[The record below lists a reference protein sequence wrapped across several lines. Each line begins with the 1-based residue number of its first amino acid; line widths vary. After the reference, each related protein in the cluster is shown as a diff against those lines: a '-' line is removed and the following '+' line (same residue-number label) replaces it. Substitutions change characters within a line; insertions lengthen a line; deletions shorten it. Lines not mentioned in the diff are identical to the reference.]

1 MLVKNKKIDK
11 NNKKKALRFQERE
24 EYFNNRDYRRVMM
37 KKKKN
42 SSSMGQKIGIGFG
55 IMFLI
60 LIGIYVVNL
69 FRDLPSLSALE
80 NPKTDIAT
88 RIYSEDGELIDKFY
102 IENRTIVNIDAIPKD
117 LINALI
123 ATEDRKFYSHWGV
136 DLDRIAK
143 AFIKNLVSFSVK
155 EGASTI
161 TQQLARNLYASIGRE
176 VSISRKI
183 KEAITAVQ
191 IEKTYTKEE
200 ILILYLNQVYFG
212 RGAYGVQA
220 AARTFFD
227 KNASELTLDE
237 CATLVAMLKNPSGA
251 YDPDTNPEACM
262 ERRNIVL
269 NNMLDEDFI
278 TKEVYELAKNDPVK
292 TRSKKESITS
302 TTSGMSS
309 QFTEYVRQQ
318 LEKKAEKYGFN
329 IYRDGLVVTTT
340 LDSRYQRHAV
350 DAVIEHLKGFQKTF
364 SSTWNWKNN
373 KNILNDAI
381 DKNIRQ
387 SDEYK
392 NAKSDADRLR
402 VYNKLKNDEK
412 FIDQVK
418 EKEIAVQVGFVCI
431 DPKTGHIKAMVGQ
444 NPNYPFKYGLNH
456 ATQIKRQPGSS
467 FKPFVYATA
476 IDNGYSPAYNISNDP
491 LRVMIG
497 GRAWEPKGGGTG
509 GEVSMRTGIQH
520 SINIV
525 AVRVAIELAPI
536 DQVIKLAHKMGIV
549 SDLPNVL
556 SLALGVGE
564 VSPLEM
570 TNAFGVFANEG
581 IWVEPIS
588 ILRIE
593 DRNGNV
599 LEDNMPESHESISEG
614 VAYIM
619 ADMMEDVVDGGTGS
633 SVRQW
638 FHRPAAGKTGT
649 TQDFTDAWFVG
660 YTPQLVAGVW
670 VGFDD
675 SRIKFGGWYG
685 QGGKAAAPIWGRF
698 MKYVYDDPETT
709 MPLVYFEMPSEV
721 EETNVC
727 TVTGL
732 KANETC
738 PAVVD
743 LILKKFA
750 NKICSVTHMATDST
764 KTESS
769 SEPPPGSIGF

>member
-1 MLVKNKKIDK
+1 MIAKNKKK
-11 NNKKKALRFQERE
+11 NNKLLERE
-24 EYFNNRDYRRVMM
+24 EYFNNRNYRRVMM
-37 KKKKN
+37 KKKKKTL
-42 SSSMGQKIGIGFG
+42 STGRKIAAGFVLV
-55 IMFLI
+55 FLF

-88 RIYSEDGELIDKFY
+88 RVYSEDGELIDKFY
-102 IENRTIVNIDAIPKD
+102 IENRTIVSIDAIPKD

-136 DLDRIAK
+136 DLDRILK
-143 AFIKNLVSFSVK
+143 ASIKNLLSFSVK

-176 VSISRKI
+176 ISLTRKI

-220 AARTFFD
+220 AAKTFFD
-227 KNASELTLDE
+227 KDASELTLDE

-251 YDPDTNPEACM
+251 YDPDLNPEACM
-262 ERRNIVL
+262 ERRNLVL
-269 NNMLDEDFI
+269 GNMLDEDFI
-278 TKEVYELAKNDPVK
+278 TKETYELAKNDPIK
-292 TRSKKESITS
+292 TRSRKDVA
-302 TTSGMSS
+302 TTTISGISS

-340 LDSRYQRHAV
+340 LDTRYQRHAI
-350 DAVIEHLKGFQKTF
+350 DAVLDHLKTFQKTF
-364 SSTWNWKNN
+364 NSVWSWKNN
-373 KNILNDAI
+373 KSILTDAI
-381 DKNIRQ
+381 DKNIRE

-392 NAKSDADRLR
+392 NAKSDADRLK
-402 VYNKLKNDEK
+402 VYNRMKNDSK
-412 FIDQVK
+412 FIESVK
-418 EKEIAVQVGFVCI
+418 EKEIAVQVGFVVI

-444 NPNYPFKYGLNH
+444 NPNFPFKYGLNH
-456 ATQIKRQPGSS
+456 VTQIKRQPGSA
-467 FKPFVYATA
+467 FKPFVYTVA

-491 LRVMIG
+491 LRVVIG
-497 GRAWEPKGGGTG
+497 GKTWEPKGGGTG
-509 GEVSMRTGIQH
+509 GEVSLRVGIQH

-525 AVRVAIELAPI
+525 AVRVAMELAPI
-536 DQVIKLAHKMGIV
+536 DQVIKLAHKMGIT

-556 SLALGVGE
+556 SLALGVGD
-564 VSPLEM
+564 VNPLEM
-570 TNAFGVFANEG
+570 TSAFGIFANEG

-593 DRNGNV
+593 DRFGKV
-599 LEDNMPESHESISEG
+599 IEDNMPQSREVLSEG
-614 VAYIM
+614 TAYIM
-619 ADMMEDVVDGGTGS
+619 ADMMSDVVDGGTGS
-633 SVRQW
+633 VVRQW

-649 TQDFTDAWFVG
+649 TQDFTDAWFIG
-660 YTPQLVAGVW
+660 YTPQLAAGVW

-675 SRIKFGGWYG
+675 PRIKFGGWYG

-698 MKYVYDDPETT
+698 MGELYDDPATT
-709 MPLVYFEMPSEV
+709 MPLAYFEMPADV

-738 PAVVD
+738 PSAVD
-743 LILKKFA
+743 LILKKYA
-750 NKICSVTHMATDST
+750 NRICSITHAPSDST
-764 KTESS
+764 NAQTNK
-769 SEPPPGSIGF
+769 EPPPGSIGF

>member
-1 MLVKNKKIDK
+1 MFGNKNKKKK
-11 NNKKKALRFQERE
+11 NNNNKFQRE
-24 EYFNNRDYRRVMM
+24 EYFSNRDYRRTIMR
-37 KKKKN
+37 KKKKSVSN
-42 SSSMGQKIGIGFG
+42 GRKIAIGFG
-55 IMFLI
+55 FVFLFLI
-60 LIGIYVVNL
+60 SLYVINL
-69 FRDLPSLSALE
+69 FRDLPSLYALE

-88 RIYSEDGELIDKFY
+88 RVYSEDGELIDKFY
-102 IENRTIVNIDAIPKD
+102 IENRTIVSIDAIPKD

-123 ATEDRKFYSHWGV
+123 ATEDKKFYNHWGV

-143 AFIKNLVSFSVK
+143 AFVKNLVSLSVK

-161 TQQLARNLYASIGRE
+161 TQQLARNLYASIGME
-176 VSISRKI
+176 QTLNRKI

-212 RGAYGVQA
+212 RGAYGVEA

-227 KNASELTLDE
+227 KNANELTLDE
-237 CATLVAMLKNPSGA
+237 SATLVAMLKNPSGA
-251 YDPDTNPEACM
+251 YDPNSNPEACI
-262 ERRNIVL
+262 ERRNLVL
-269 NNMLDEDFI
+269 NNMLEDGFI
-278 TKEVYELAKNDPVK
+278 TREVYELTKNDPVL
-292 TRSKKESITS
+292 TRSKKEVTAR
-302 TTSGMSS
+302 TTSNIAS
-309 QFTEYVRQQ
+309 QFSEYIRQQ
-318 LEKKAEKYGFN
+318 LERKAEKYGFN

-340 LDSRYQRHAV
+340 LDSRYQKHAV
-350 DAVIEHLKGFQKTF
+350 DAVTEHLKSFQKTF
-364 SSTWNWKNN
+364 NSTWNWKSH
-373 KNILNDAI
+373 KSILNDAI
-381 DKNIRQ
+381 DRTIKEEK
-387 SDEYK
+387 EYK
-392 NAKSDADRLR
+392 NAKTDADRQKI
-402 VYNKLKNDEK
+402 YNRLKNDEK
-412 FIDQVK
+412 FVEAVK
-418 EKEIAVQVGFVCI
+418 EKEIAVQVGFVVI
-431 DPKTGHIKAMVGQ
+431 DPKNGHIKAMVGQ

-456 ATQIKRQPGSS
+456 VTQIKRQPGSS

-497 GRAWEPKGGGTG
+497 GRPWEPKGGGTG
-509 GEVSMRTGIQH
+509 GEVTMRTGIQH

-525 AVRVAIELAPI
+525 AVRVAMELAPI
-536 DQVIKLAHKMGIV
+536 DQVIKLAHKMGITT
-549 SDLPNVL
+549 DLPNVL
-556 SLALGVGE
+556 SLALGVGD
-564 VSPLEM
+564 VSPLDM

-599 LEDNMPESHESISEG
+599 LEDNVPETREAISEG
-614 VAYIM
+614 VAFIM
-619 ADMMEDVVDGGTGS
+619 ADMMEDVLDGGTA
-633 SVRQW
+633 SVIRQW

-660 YTPQLVAGVW
+660 YTPQLSAGVW

-675 SRIKFGGWYG
+675 PRIKFGGWYG

-698 MKYVYDDPETT
+698 MKYVYDDPATT

-721 EETNVC
+721 EETDVC
-727 TVTGL
+727 MVTGL

-738 PAVVD
+738 PAVYD
-743 LILKKFA
+743 LVLKKYA
-750 NKICSVTHMATDST
+750 NKTCSIQHAMTDST

>member
-1 MLVKNKKIDK
+1 MFGNNKKKK
-11 NNKKKALRFQERE
+11 NNKKLERE
-24 EYFNNRDYRRVMM
+24 EYFSSRDYRRTML
-37 KKKKN
+37 KKRKK
-42 SSSMGQKIGIGFG
+42 STSTGRKIAIGFG
-55 IMFLI
+55 LVFLF
-60 LIGIYVVNL
+60 LFGLYVINL

-102 IENRTIVNIDAIPKD
+102 IENRTIVSIDAIPKD

-143 AFIKNLVSFSVK
+143 AFIKNLISFSVK

-176 VSISRKI
+176 VSYSRKI

-212 RGAYGVQA
+212 RGAYGVEA

-237 CATLVAMLKNPSGA
+237 CAILIAMLKNPSGA
-251 YDPDTNPEACM
+251 YDPDSNPEACL
-262 ERRNIVL
+262 ERRNLVL
-269 NNMLDEDFI
+269 HNMLEEDYI
-278 TKEVYELAKNDPVK
+278 TNEVFELTKNDPVK
-292 TRSKKESITS
+292 TRSKKDAVSS
-302 TTSGMSS
+302 STSGMSS
-309 QFTEYVRQQ
+309 QFTEYIRQQ

-340 LDSRYQRHAV
+340 LDTRYQKHAV
-350 DAVIEHLKGFQKTF
+350 EAVTEHLKSFQKTF
-364 SSTWNWKNN
+364 NSTWNWKSY
-373 KNILNDAI
+373 KNILTEAI
-381 DKNIRQ
+381 DKNIKQ
-387 SDEYK
+387 SDQYK
-392 NAKSDADRLR
+392 NSKTDAERQKIYD
-402 VYNKLKNDEK
+402 KLKNDDK
-412 FIDQVK
+412 FTESVK
-418 EKEIAVQVGFVCI
+418 EKEIAVQVGFVVI
-431 DPKTGHIKAMVGQ
+431 DPKTGHIKALVGQ

-456 ATQIKRQPGSS
+456 VTQIKRQPGSA

-497 GRAWEPKGGGTG
+497 GKSWEPKGGGTG
-509 GEVSMRTGIQH
+509 GEVTMRVGIQH

-525 AVRVAIELAPI
+525 AVRVAMELAPI
-536 DQVIKLAHKMGIV
+536 DQVIKLAHKMGIT
-549 SDLPNVL
+549 SELPNVL

-593 DRNGNV
+593 DRNGNII
-599 LEDNMPESHESISEG
+599 EDNVPETREAISEG

-633 SVRQW
+633 SVRQF

-675 SRIKFGGWYG
+675 PRIKFGGWYG

-698 MKYVYDDPETT
+698 MKYVYDDPGTT
-709 MPLVYFEMPSEV
+709 MPLAYFEMPSEV
-721 EETNVC
+721 EETDVC
-727 TVTGL
+727 MVTGL
-732 KANETC
+732 KSNETC
-738 PAVVD
+738 PAMFD
-743 LILKKFA
+743 LVLKKYA
-750 NKICSVTHMATDST
+750 NKICSIQHAATDST
-764 KTESS
+764 TTESS
-769 SEPPPGSIGF
+769 KEPPPGSIGF

>member
-1 MLVKNKKIDK
+1 MIAKKKKK
-11 NNKKKALRFQERE
+11 NNKSLERE

-37 KKKKN
+37 KKKKRTL
-42 SSSMGQKIGIGFG
+42 STGRKIAVGFVLV
-55 IMFLI
+55 FLF

-80 NPKTDIAT
+80 NPKTDVAT

-102 IENRTIVNIDAIPKD
+102 IENRTIVSIDAIPKD

-136 DLDRIAK
+136 DIDRILK
-143 AFIKNLVSFSVK
+143 ATIKNLLSFSVK

-176 VSISRKI
+176 ISLTRKI

-220 AARTFFD
+220 AAKTFFD
-227 KNASELTLDE
+227 KDASELTLDE

-251 YDPDTNPEACM
+251 YDPDSNPDACM
-262 ERRNIVL
+262 ERRNLVL
-269 NNMLDEDFI
+269 SNMLDEDYI
-278 TKEVYELAKNDPVK
+278 TKETCELAKNDPIK
-292 TRSKKESITS
+292 TRSKKEVAS
-302 TTSGMSS
+302 TTISGMSS

-340 LDSRYQRHAV
+340 LDTRYQRHAV
-350 DAVIEHLKGFQKTF
+350 EAVVEHLKTFQKTF
-364 SSTWNWKNN
+364 NSTWNWKSN
-373 KNILNDAI
+373 KSLLNDAI
-381 DKNIRQ
+381 DKNIRA

-392 NAKSDADRLR
+392 NAKSDAERLK
-402 VYNKLKNDEK
+402 VYNRLKNDDK
-412 FIDQVK
+412 FIESVK
-418 EKEIAVQVGFVCI
+418 EKEIAVQVGFIVI

-444 NPNYPFKYGLNH
+444 NPNFPFKYGLNH
-456 ATQIKRQPGSS
+456 VTQIKRQPGSA
-467 FKPFVYATA
+467 FKPFVYTVA

-491 LRVMIG
+491 LRVVIG
-497 GRAWEPKGGGTG
+497 GKTWEPKGGGTG
-509 GEVSMRTGIQH
+509 GEVSMRVGIQH

-525 AVRVAIELAPI
+525 AVRVAMELAPI
-536 DQVIKLAHKMGIV
+536 EQVIRLAHKMGIT

-556 SLALGVGE
+556 SLALGVGD
-564 VSPLEM
+564 VNPLEM
-570 TNAFGVFANEG
+570 TSAFGIFANEG

-593 DRNGNV
+593 DRYGKV
-599 LEDNMPESHESISEG
+599 IEDNVPQSREVLSEG
-614 VAYIM
+614 TAYIM
-619 ADMMEDVVDGGTGS
+619 ADMMEGVVDGGTGS
-633 SVRQW
+633 IVRQW

-649 TQDFTDAWFVG
+649 TQDFTDAWFIG
-660 YTPQLVAGVW
+660 YTPQLAAGVW
-670 VGFDD
+670 IGFDD
-675 SRIKFGGWYG
+675 PRIKFGGWYG

-698 MKYVYDDPETT
+698 MKEVYDDPATT
-709 MPLVYFEMPSEV
+709 MPLAYFEMPADV
-721 EETNVC
+721 EETEVC

-738 PAVVD
+738 PSAVD
-743 LILKKFA
+743 LILKKYA
-750 NKICSVTHMATDST
+750 NRICSITHAPSDST
-764 KTESS
+764 KTESNK
-769 SEPPPGSIGF
+769 EPPPGSIGF

>member
-1 MLVKNKKIDK
+1 MIGTG
-11 NNKKKALRFQERE
+11 KKKANNKIKNRE
-24 EYFNNRDYRRVMM
+24 EYFSNRDYRRVMM
-37 KKKKN
+37 KKKKKTL
-42 SSSMGQKIGIGFG
+42 SGGRKIAIGFVLV
-55 IMFLI
+55 FLF

-80 NPKTDIAT
+80 NPKTDVAT

-123 ATEDRKFYSHWGV
+123 STEDRKFYSHWGV
-136 DLDRIAK
+136 DLDRIMK
-143 AFIKNLVSFSVK
+143 AFVKNLVSFSVK

-161 TQQLARNLYASIGRE
+161 TQQLARNLYSSIGRE
-176 VSISRKI
+176 VSLSRKL

-212 RGAYGVQA
+212 RGSYGVQA

-227 KNASELTLDE
+227 KDASELTLDE

-251 YDPDTNPEACM
+251 YDPDANPEACM

-269 NNMLDEDFI
+269 NNMMEEGYI
-278 TKEVYELAKNDPVK
+278 TKEAYELAKNDPVK
-292 TRSKKESITS
+292 THSKKDVASTSI
-302 TTSGMSS
+302 SGISS

-340 LDSRYQRHAV
+340 LDTRYQRHAV
-350 DAVIEHLKGFQKTF
+350 NAVTEHLKGFQKTF
-364 SSTWNWKNN
+364 NTVWNWKNN
-373 KNILNDAI
+373 KNILSDAI

-387 SDEYK
+387 SDQYK
-392 NAKSDADRLR
+392 NAKTDADRLKI
-402 VYNKLKNDEK
+402 YNKLKNDDK
-412 FIDQVK
+412 FIESVK
-418 EKEIAVQVGFVCI
+418 DKEIAVQVGFVVI

-444 NPNYPFKYGLNH
+444 NPNFPFKYGLNH
-456 ATQIKRQPGSS
+456 VTQILRQPGSS

-476 IDNGYSPAYNISNDP
+476 IDNGYSPAYEISNDP
-491 LRVMIG
+491 LRVVIG
-497 GRAWEPKGGGTG
+497 GRPWEPKGGGTG
-509 GEVSMRTGIQH
+509 GMVSLRTALQH
-520 SINIV
+520 SINV
-525 AVRVAIELAPI
+525 ASVRVAMELAPI
-536 DQVIKLAHKMGIV
+536 DQVIKLAHKMGITA
-549 SDLPNVL
+549 DLPNVL
-556 SLALGVGE
+556 SLSLGVGD
-564 VSPLEM
+564 VNPLEM
-570 TNAFGVFANEG
+570 TSAFGVFANEG
-581 IWVEPIS
+581 IWVQPIS

-593 DRNGNV
+593 DRNGV
-599 LEDNMPESHESISEG
+599 VIEDNVAESKEVLSEG
-614 VAYIM
+614 TAYIM
-619 ADMMEDVVDGGTGS
+619 ADMMQDVIDGGTAS

-649 TQDFTDAWFVG
+649 TQDFTDAWFIG

-675 SRIKFGGWYG
+675 PRVKFGGWYG
-685 QGGKAAAPIWGRF
+685 QGGKAAAPIWARF
-698 MKYVYDDPETT
+698 MQGVYDDPETT
-709 MPLVYFEMPSEV
+709 MPLVYFEMPADV

-732 KANETC
+732 RANETC
-738 PAVVD
+738 PSAMD
-743 LILKKFA
+743 LILRKYA
-750 NKICSVTHMATDST
+750 NRICSMTHVATDST
-764 KTESS
+764 RTESGK
-769 SEPPPGSIGF
+769 EPPPGSIGF

>member
-1 MLVKNKKIDK
+1 MIAKNKKK
-11 NNKKKALRFQERE
+11 NNKLLERE
-24 EYFNNRDYRRVMM
+24 EYFNNRNYRRVMM
-37 KKKKN
+37 KKKKKTL
-42 SSSMGQKIGIGFG
+42 STGRKIAAGFVLV
-55 IMFLI
+55 FLF

-88 RIYSEDGELIDKFY
+88 RVYSEDGELIDKFY
-102 IENRTIVNIDAIPKD
+102 IENRTIVSIDAIPKD

-136 DLDRIAK
+136 DLDRILK
-143 AFIKNLVSFSVK
+143 ASIKNLLSFSVK

-176 VSISRKI
+176 ISLTRKI

-220 AARTFFD
+220 AAKTFFD
-227 KNASELTLDE
+227 KDASELTLDE

-251 YDPDTNPEACM
+251 YDPDLNPEACM
-262 ERRNIVL
+262 ERRNLVL
-269 NNMLDEDFI
+269 GNMLDEDFI
-278 TKEVYELAKNDPVK
+278 TKETYELAKNDPIK
-292 TRSKKESITS
+292 TRNRKDVA
-302 TTSGMSS
+302 TTTISGISS

-340 LDSRYQRHAV
+340 LDTRYQRHAI
-350 DAVIEHLKGFQKTF
+350 DAVLDHLKTFQKTF
-364 SSTWNWKNN
+364 NSVWSWKNN
-373 KNILNDAI
+373 KSILTDAI
-381 DKNIRQ
+381 DKNIRE

-392 NAKSDADRLR
+392 NAKSDADRLK
-402 VYNKLKNDEK
+402 VYNRMKNDSK
-412 FIDQVK
+412 FIESVK
-418 EKEIAVQVGFVCI
+418 EKEIAVQVGFVVI

-444 NPNYPFKYGLNH
+444 NPNFPFKYGLNH
-456 ATQIKRQPGSS
+456 VTQIKRQPGSA
-467 FKPFVYATA
+467 FKPFVYTVA

-491 LRVMIG
+491 LRVVIG
-497 GRAWEPKGGGTG
+497 GKTWEPKGGGTG
-509 GEVSMRTGIQH
+509 GEVSLRVGIQH

-525 AVRVAIELAPI
+525 AVRVAMELAPI
-536 DQVIKLAHKMGIV
+536 DQVIKLAHKMGIT

-556 SLALGVGE
+556 SLALGVGD
-564 VSPLEM
+564 VNPLEM
-570 TNAFGVFANEG
+570 TSAFGIFANEG

-593 DRNGNV
+593 DRFGKV
-599 LEDNMPESHESISEG
+599 IEDNMPQSREVLSEG
-614 VAYIM
+614 TAYIM
-619 ADMMEDVVDGGTGS
+619 ADMMSDVVDGGTGS
-633 SVRQW
+633 VVRQW

-649 TQDFTDAWFVG
+649 TQDFTDAWFIG
-660 YTPQLVAGVW
+660 YTPQLAAGVW

-675 SRIKFGGWYG
+675 PRIKFGGWYG

-698 MKYVYDDPETT
+698 MGELYDDPATT
-709 MPLVYFEMPSEV
+709 MPLAYFEMPADV

-738 PAVVD
+738 PSAVD
-743 LILKKFA
+743 LILKKYA
-750 NKICSVTHMATDST
+750 NRICSITHAPSDST
-764 KTESS
+764 NAQTNK
-769 SEPPPGSIGF
+769 EPPPGSIGF